1 MSFLKLINMGMK
13 GISPIIAAVV
23 LIAISVA
30 VGVMISSWITHWVT
44 TQTGVTTQCVAL
56 TNYNIESATYTSSN
70 SNLTLVV
77 TNLGSIELYGFSV
90 QIMNSTH
97 VVIYNDTSPDIK
109 VTPPLSKDSPLKE
122 QRSAIIVINLNGTQ
136 GDYSEMGRT
145 AEEIRVF
152 NKACPAFSAKIPKKD
167 IVKE

>member
-1 MSFLKLINMGMK
+1 MGMK

-30 VGVMISSWITHWVT
+30 VGVMISSWVTHWVT

-56 TNYNIESATYTSSN
+56 TNYNIESATYTSN
-70 SNLTLVV
+70 NNNITVIV
-77 TNLGSIELYGFSV
+77 TNLGAIKLYGFSV
-90 QIMNSTH
+90 QIMNLTNI
-97 VVIYNDTSPDIK
+97 VTYNDTSPDIR
-109 VTPPLSKDSPLKE
+109 VTPNLSKESPLEE
-122 QRSAIIVINLNGTQ
+122 QRSAIIFVNLNGTQ
-136 GDYSEMGRT
+136 GDYGETGRT

-152 NKACPAFSAKIPKKD
+152 NKACPAFSAKIPKND